1 MSLPSR
7 LRHVVAFQEKRV
19 LVDEDGERS
28 EEWVTVLPRVY
39 ASIEPLSVR
48 DLMAAG
54 AEQSRISSRITVR
67 FRKEIHHGMRIL
79 HRGQVFDILGIQP
92 DNRSGIEWL
101 TIPVSSGVRYADPI
115 NDGGQNG

>member
-1 MSLPSR
+1 MSLPTR
-7 LRHVVAFQEKRV
+7 LRHVVEFQEKRV
-19 LVDEDGERS
+19 VVDEDGERT

-54 AEQSRISSRITVR
+54 AEQSRIASRIVVR
-67 FRKEIHHGMRIL
+67 YREGLHHGMRIV

-92 DNRSGIEWL
+92 DNRSGIEYL
-101 TIPVSSGVRYADPI
+101 TIPVSSGVRYAAPI